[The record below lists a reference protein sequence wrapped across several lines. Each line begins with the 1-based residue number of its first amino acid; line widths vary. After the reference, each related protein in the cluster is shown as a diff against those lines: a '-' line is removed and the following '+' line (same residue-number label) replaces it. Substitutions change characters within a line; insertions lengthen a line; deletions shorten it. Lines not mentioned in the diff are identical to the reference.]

1 LNHTKYKIWF
11 GICLLEH
18 SILSFL
24 RYGTQDNSC
33 MFITQAGKR
42 IAMGE
47 PSLPMILQNMP
58 STAMVHELSMMADI
72 MMEDSVWLDAHQSL
86 LTPQC
91 AHVELLDNCHAPNLE
106 PNTQRS
112 PPQTP
117 QLHSMHDLTVLQS
130 EDDSLGER
138 ERDRA
143 WSRSRSPCQL
153 AEFVDNNGRPAA
165 AKITAALLSRVAVV
179 GILGN
184 GNGTSASRTISSSS
198 WVSKSCPC
206 LFSEEQHAAPPS
218 RTRTDLDL

>member
-1 LNHTKYKIWF
+1 
-11 GICLLEH
+11 
-18 SILSFL
+18 
-24 RYGTQDNSC
+24 
-33 MFITQAGKR
+33 MFITHAGKR

-86 LTPQC
+86 LTPPC

-130 EDDSLGER
+130 EDDSFGER
-138 ERDRA
+138 QRDRA

-206 LFSEEQHAAPPS
+206 LFSEEQHHDRIDGSPSATS
-218 RTRTDLDL
+218 RTRTDVDL

>member
-1 LNHTKYKIWF
+1 
-11 GICLLEH
+11 
-18 SILSFL
+18 
-24 RYGTQDNSC
+24 
-33 MFITQAGKR
+33 
-42 IAMGE
+42 
-47 PSLPMILQNMP
+47 
-58 STAMVHELSMMADI
+58 MVHELSMMADI
-72 MMEDSVWLDAHQSL
+72 MMEDSAWLDAHQSL

-91 AHVELLDNCHAPNLE
+91 AHIELLDNCHAPNLE
-106 PNTQRS
+106 PNTRRS

-138 ERDRA
+138 ERDSA
-143 WSRSRSPCQL
+143 WSRSPCQL

-165 AKITAALLSRVAVV
+165 AKITAALLSRVAVFH
-179 GILGN
+179 GIVGN

>member
-1 LNHTKYKIWF
+1 
-11 GICLLEH
+11 
-18 SILSFL
+18 
-24 RYGTQDNSC
+24 
-33 MFITQAGKR
+33 
-42 IAMGE
+42 MGQ
-47 PSLPMILQNMP
+47 PSLPTILQNMP
-58 STAMVHELSMMADI
+58 STAVVHELSMMADI
-72 MMEDSVWLDAHQSL
+72 MMEDSAWLDAHQSL

-91 AHVELLDNCHAPNLE
+91 AHIELLDNCHAPNLE
-106 PNTQRS
+106 PNTRRS

-138 ERDRA
+138 ERDSA
-143 WSRSRSPCQL
+143 WSRSPCQL

-165 AKITAALLSRVAVV
+165 AKITAALLSRVAVFH
-179 GILGN
+179 GIVGN